1 MTVIFIGIC
10 FCAPLF
16 HQNRTICDWY
26 VALWRFQNSGRLP
39 SWILEIYSLC
49 HMTYFGMLFCFML
62 QKFAEIGRSIA
73 EVCRNNDFEDGNRS
87 PSWILKCSIFDHVT
101 VIGFNICCSVTNFT
115 KIGRYFTEI
124 WRFNDFQNGGRP
136 PSWILKKCSFCH
148 VTILGSLFCF
158 LTQNFAEIG
167 HSIDELWPKKR
178 LWPFKMAAAAILI
191 LEMSIFG
198 HVTVIGFNI
207 CCSVPNVIKIGRF
220 LSRVSILTRY
230 WYSKSVR
237 LSVRPSVCL
246 SVCLS
251 VTFRYQM
258 KTA

>member
-101 VIGFNICCSVTNFT
+101 VIGFNICCSVPNFT
-115 KIGRYFTEI
+115 KVGRYFTEI

-158 LTQNFAEIG
+158 LTKFRWNRTFDRWVMA
-167 HSIDELWPKKR
+167 KKWFSR
-178 LWPFKMAAAAILI
+178 WRPPLYWILKK
-191 LEMSIFG
+191 SIFW
-198 HVTVIGFNI
+198 
-207 CCSVPNVIKIGRF
+207 
-220 LSRVSILTRY
+220 SRDCHRVQYL
-230 WYSKSVR
+230 
-237 LSVRPSVCL
+237 L
-246 SVCLS
+246 
-251 VTFRYQM
+251 
-258 KTA
+258 